1 MKRKRFWKR
10 AAVLG
15 VVLFFCATAAGKRQ
29 DGSRV
34 EERTPVELTFFLRKR
49 ETIHIFESI
58 IESFNVSQDEV
69 TVRAVVV
76 PNPDIELEMRAVR
89 GEFPD
94 IVEMIGSSE
103 ETVRKYAK
111 GGYLAPLD
119 GLGLLERMT
128 DPEGYGPWLQT
139 DGKTYI
145 LPLSVNFKGIFLN
158 CGLLER
164 AGYGIPESWEEF
176 RELLETIRAD
186 GELAMIFPDGDTWTY
201 AQGWDTVYGAEWGN
215 RSEAVRMA
223 AEGILPLQENE
234 GIVESLERYLE
245 LRRFGQEES
254 WKTGYDEALRRFAGG
269 EAYMFMQGNWAYS
282 AIKKQNPKIRLA
294 FIPFPADGREGK
306 VYVKLDAS
314 IALSASCEHPEAARV
329 FLDYLLSE
337 EVAREYAERTG
348 SYSLI
353 RGGNGDLSFAERFT
367 EKFEKGWFELDT
379 GIASGY
385 VDTMCDQMIQKLIM
399 EPEETDILD
408 CLAGVSEAARS
419 RREEISGD
427 RGGARS
433 G

>member
-1 MKRKRFWKR
+1 
-10 AAVLG
+10 
-15 VVLFFCATAAGKRQ
+15 
-29 DGSRV
+29 
-34 EERTPVELTFFLRKR
+34 
-49 ETIHIFESI
+49 
-58 IESFNVSQDEV
+58 
-69 TVRAVVV
+69 
-76 PNPDIELEMRAVR
+76 
-89 GEFPD
+89 
-94 IVEMIGSSE
+94 
-103 ETVRKYAK
+103 
-111 GGYLAPLD
+111 
-119 GLGLLERMT
+119 
-128 DPEGYGPWLQT
+128 
-139 DGKTYI
+139 
-145 LPLSVNFKGIFLN
+145 
-158 CGLLER
+158 
-164 AGYGIPESWEEF
+164 
-176 RELLETIRAD
+176 
-186 GELAMIFPDGDTWTY
+186 
-201 AQGWDTVYGAEWGN
+201 
-215 RSEAVRMA
+215 
-223 AEGILPLQENE
+223 
-234 GIVESLERYLE
+234 
-245 LRRFGQEES
+245 
-254 WKTGYDEALRRFAGG
+254 
-269 EAYMFMQGNWAYS
+269 MFMQGNWAYS